1 MSNKCTNTYRPKNK
15 NLEMVEKSWWGD
27 HLRWKNA
34 FKVWKQLIL
43 EVLGV
48 CKVMLDG
55 AIALPYC
62 KSSCDP

>member
-1 MSNKCTNTYRPKNK
+1 MKKVGEEIIY
-15 NLEMVEKSWWGD
+15 VG
-27 HLRWKNA
+27 KNA

>member
-1 MSNKCTNTYRPKNK
+1 
-15 NLEMVEKSWWGD
+15 MVEKSWWGD

>member
-1 MSNKCTNTYRPKNK
+1 MYKYIQTDQKIKILKWLKKVGEEIIY
-15 NLEMVEKSWWGD
+15 VG
-27 HLRWKNA
+27 KNA